1 MSNNHIQM
9 STNQKPNVILFD
21 GVCNL
26 CSGFV
31 QFVLKNEEQKN
42 ILFASL
48 QSKAAQ
54 VILRENGLPSHE
66 MNTIVFIENE
76 KIYTKSKAVL
86 KIMDHMKY
94 PWKSMV
100 ILKVFPSE
108 LSDYIYDLIAKHRY
122 RILGKKDTCWI
133 PTQELK
139 ARFLE
144 D

>member
-1 MSNNHIQM
+1 MSNGHIRM
-9 STNQKPNVILFD
+9 STNQKPNIILFD

-31 QFVLKNEEQKN
+31 QFVLKNEKQKN

-48 QSKAAQ
+48 QSKEAQ
-54 VILRENGLPSHE
+54 IILRENGLKSDE
-66 MNTIVFIENE
+66 MNTIVFIENG

-100 ILKVFPSE
+100 VLKIFPSK

-122 RILGKKDTCWI
+122 RILGKKDSCWI